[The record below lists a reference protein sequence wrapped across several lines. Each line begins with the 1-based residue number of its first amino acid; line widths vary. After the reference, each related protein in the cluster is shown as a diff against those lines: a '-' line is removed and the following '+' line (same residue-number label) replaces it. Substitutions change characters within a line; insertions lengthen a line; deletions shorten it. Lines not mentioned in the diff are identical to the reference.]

1 MVCWHV
7 ECPFIRLDLEPWRS
21 FWNEEGSDAVGIT
34 SFAMRSCK
42 NEAVGCPVHSAYPHL
57 TSIYCPPINSVPLC
71 FDCMSE
77 HVGCIRSVIR
87 LGQSEGE

>member
-7 ECPFIRLDLEPWRS
+7 ESPFIRLDLEPWRS
-21 FWNEEGSDAVGIT
+21 LWNEEGGDANGIA

-42 NEAVGCPVHSAYPHL
+42 DEAVGCSVHSAYPHL
-57 TSIYCPPINSVPLC
+57 TSIYYPPINSVPLC